1 MLIFIRNILQ
11 LLLAPAKGWE
21 DVSESAVNPQELF
34 RRQVLPL
41 LGMAALSVFVRLVY
55 NSDLQVIWLFVK
67 AMVIFVS
74 FFVSFFL
81 ALVVFKSYFHY
92 FCEGDPNERKFTTVI
107 AYCISLLALTEI
119 ICNVLPV
126 NLGLQYLLPLAV
138 ALVFWKAD
146 VYLRVR
152 NDRDMPFALFGLCV
166 VVLPAAIIRSIFFSI
181 FSI

>member
-21 DVSESAVNPQELF
+21 DVSGSSTTPQEL
-34 RRQVLPL
+34 VNANMLPL
-41 LGMAALSVFVRLVY
+41 LVIAGLSVFVRFFYDAGCEFL
-55 NSDLQVIWLFVK
+55 LLLVK

-74 FFVSFFL
+74 FFVSYYF
-81 ALVVFKSYFHY
+81 AVVVFKSYFHY
-92 FCEGDPNERKFTTVI
+92 FCEADPNERKFTTVI
-107 AYCISLLALTEI
+107 AYCISLLALSEI

-138 ALVFWKAD
+138 ALIFWKAD

-152 NDRDMPFALFGLCV
+152 ADRNMAYALFGLCI
-166 VVLPAAIIRSIFFSI
+166 VVLPSAIIRSIFYSI
-181 FSI
+181 FSF

>member
-21 DVSESAVNPQELF
+21 DVSESAANPQELF
-34 RRQVLPL
+34 KRQVLPL
-41 LGMAALSVFVRLVY
+41 LGVAALSILVRLIY
-55 NSDLQVIWLFVK
+55 NYDLQIIWLLVK

-92 FCEGDPNERKFTTVI
+92 FCEGDPNERRFTTVI
-107 AYCISLLALTEI
+107 AYSISLLAIAEI
-119 ICNVLPV
+119 VCNILPV

-138 ALVFWKAD
+138 ALIFWKAD

-152 NDRDMPFALFGLCV
+152 PDRDMPYALFGLCV
-166 VVLPAAIIRSIFFSI
+166 VILPSAIIRSIFFSI